1 MQRNFKRIAIVN
13 RGEAAMRLIRAVKEI
28 NTEQDSDL
36 CSIALFT
43 DPDRRALFVREADE
57 AYHLGTATFVD
68 AKDGS
73 IKNRYL
79 DYAGLER
86 ALRETRAEAVWVGWG
101 FVSEHAAFA
110 ELCRRM
116 SVVFIGPSPEVIRSL
131 GDKISS
137 KRMAEQSRVPV
148 APWSDGPVDSL
159 EEAEQQAQRLGFP
172 LMVKATAG
180 GGGRGIRRVSSAEA
194 LAEAYSSARAE
205 ARKSFG
211 DDTVFMERLLQRA
224 RHIEVQIIG
233 DDHGK
238 VWALGVRDCSVQ
250 RRNQKIIEE
259 SPSPALSPDQHVEI
273 CAAARRLGETAG
285 YCNAGT
291 VEFLYDPEQ
300 RTFSFMEVN
309 ARLQVEHPVTEMTTG
324 IDLVKLQLQV
334 AAGGRLEGEPP
345 APRGHAIEARL
356 YAEDA
361 ERGFTPTPGQVVL
374 FTLPGGPGIRI
385 DLGFVEGDH
394 ITPEFDSMLAKII
407 ASGSSR
413 NEALARLKRALL
425 EMRLIVRGGTTNK
438 GFLIGLLDRPE
449 VRSGEYDIGW
459 LDQLAARDEH
469 LSWEHADIAIVQ
481 SAIEAYRAEFKL
493 EQAQFYATAARGRL
507 RLSKDVG
514 SEVELRYRGCV
525 YRCKVLRTAPDYY
538 RVEID
543 GSCIHAQLE
552 QMGGLENRLTLGDTH
567 YKVLSLLDG
576 RDHKVVVNGVPHR
589 MERDEGGIVR
599 APAPAVVL
607 ALEVEE
613 GQVVTQGQRVALLEA
628 MKTEIPV
635 LAPCAGRI
643 ENIGVTLHVQV
654 DVGAPLM
661 LVQPQRHAVQ
671 QNTAQRVSFAANDEA
686 GVITPGTSDNSFRDT
701 LEHLRC
707 EMLGFD
713 VESSESGRAL
723 AHYRSATASAAC
735 LQQENEILGIFADIC
750 VLFSPREEDE
760 DTPELQARTQ
770 EEYLLL
776 YLRSLDTESAGVT
789 TSFIK
794 SLRRSLR
801 YYGVKS
807 LERSAQLEEA
817 LLWICK
823 SHQRMQTQVQ
833 IVLSIL
839 EKRLDQIDKLQ
850 AHVDAY
856 FRLLLDRIVVV
867 TRRRYAGVSDMARE
881 VRYRYF
887 YRPVFTQTWE
897 HTLAEVD
904 AQINRLARA
913 GEDAVYAQTVSNLI
927 DCPLLLSGV
936 LGKYYP
942 AAPPRLREFILEILI
957 RRNYRQRELSALTC
971 TTLNA
976 TKEDGSTLALA
987 RYEQKGSSIQLV
999 ASCGNWDELANCVTA
1014 VRGRLDSVPA
1024 DHDIIIDLYLWK
1036 EFTELDE
1043 DLLARDILNILIAAD
1058 FQRPLRRV
1066 VVAIGDPAASFGS
1079 RRIRHFTFRQREQE
1093 FYEER
1098 VYRGLHPMTG
1108 KRLEL
1113 WRLQNFDIQRLP
1125 SAEGVYLFHGVARS
1139 NAKDERLFAFTEIR
1153 DLTPIVNEA
1162 DNSVR
1167 LPHVEVMLMETLAAM
1182 RLFQMHRAARARLY
1196 WNRVTLYVWPPVE
1209 YEPQRMSASVH
1220 RLPPLVEGLGLE
1232 KIVFIGRLRTAPGE
1246 YRDTA
1251 LQIEMADG
1259 QDPLLSFK
1267 QPSVKLL
1274 QPLSEYDQKVVR
1286 MRQRGMVYP
1295 YEIIAMLTPSRDAT
1309 QADFPPGEFAEYD
1322 LDGDDAL
1329 VAVNRPPGKN
1339 RANIIVGLIR
1349 NFTDKYPEGMQR
1361 VLLMGDP
1368 SGAMGSLA
1376 EPECRRIMAALDLA
1390 RQKSLPVDWFALSAG
1405 AKIAMDSGTENMDWI
1420 AVVMRGL
1427 IEFTQCGGEVNIV
1440 VDGVNVGAQS
1450 YWNAEATMLM
1460 HTSGI
1465 LVMTPN
1471 GSMLLTGKRALDYAG
1486 SVSAEDS
1493 QGIGGYDKIMG
1504 VNGQAQYWARDIG
1517 DACHILLRYYQH
1529 SYVVPGER
1537 FPRRAVTSD
1546 AATRNVC
1553 VFPHGDRDLYGFNT
1567 VGEIMADATNAG
1579 RHRPFDIRNV
1589 MTAVIDQDLRPLE
1602 RWRDLREGETGVVWD
1617 AHLGGYPLTLLGI
1630 ESHPIAR
1637 LGFVPTD
1644 GPDRFTPSTLFPM
1657 SSKKIAR
1664 AVNAAS
1670 GNRPVVVLANLSGF
1684 DGSPES
1690 MRRLQLEFGAE
1701 IARAVVNFKGPMIF
1715 CGICRYHGGAYVVF
1729 SKALNDNMQ
1738 VAALDGSYASV
1749 IGGKPAAAVVFSA
1762 EVDSRTHADQ
1772 RLQEL
1777 EQQIAAADE
1786 SSRGRLRERWHE
1798 TYERVH
1804 AEKLGEVAEEFDSVH
1819 SVQRALEVGSLHKIV
1834 PPSELRP
1841 YLIAT
1846 VEQGMRKEMQ
1856 AEQTTRETSPAVT
1869 EPT

>member
-1 MQRNFKRIAIVN
+1 MQRNFKRIAVVN

-28 NTEQDSDL
+28 NTEQDAGL
-36 CSIALFT
+36 RSIALYT

-57 AYHLGTATFVD
+57 AYYLGTATFVD
-68 AKDGS
+68 DRDGRT
-73 IKNRYL
+73 KNRYL
-79 DYAGLER
+79 DYAGLAR
-86 ALRETRAEAVWVGWG
+86 ALQETRAEAVWVGWG
-101 FVSEHAAFA
+101 FVSEHAEFA
-110 ELCRRM
+110 ELCRSM
-116 SVVFIGPSPEVIRSL
+116 GVVFIGPSPEVMRSL

-137 KRMAEQSRVPV
+137 KRMAEQSQVPV
-148 APWSDGPVDSL
+148 APWSGGPVESL
-159 EEAEQQAQRLGFP
+159 AAAEQQAQQLGFP
-172 LMVKATAG
+172 LMIKATAG
-180 GGGRGIRRVSSAEA
+180 GGGRGIRRVNCTEA
-194 LAEAYSSARAE
+194 LAEAYASARAE
-205 ARKSFG
+205 AHKSFG
-211 DDTVFMERLLQRA
+211 DDTVFMEQLLEGA

-250 RRNQKIIEE
+250 RRNQKVLEE
-259 SPSPALSPDQHVEI
+259 SPSPVLSTEQHEEI
-273 CAAARRLGETAG
+273 CAAARQLGETAG

-291 VEFLYDPEQ
+291 VEFLYDPVQ
-300 RTFSFMEVN
+300 RLFSFMEVN
-309 ARLQVEHPVTEMTTG
+309 ARLQVEHPVTEVTTG
-324 IDLVKLQLQV
+324 IDLVKLQLRV
-334 AAGGRLEGEPP
+334 AAGARLEGDPP
-345 APRGHAIEARL
+345 VPRGHAIEVRL

-361 ERGFTPTPGQVVL
+361 EHGFTPTPGQVVL

-385 DLGFVEGDH
+385 DSGFVEGDH
-394 ITPEFDSMLAKII
+394 IAPEFDSMLAKLI
-407 ASGSSR
+407 AGGANR
-413 NEALARLKRALL
+413 GEALARLKRALL
-425 EMRLIVRGGTTNK
+425 EMRLIVRCGTTNK

-459 LDQLAARDEH
+459 LDQLAARGEH
-469 LSWEHADIAIVQ
+469 LSWQHADIAIVQ

-493 EQAQFYATAARGRL
+493 EQARFYATAARGRL

-514 SEVELRYRGCV
+514 CEVELRYRGSV
-525 YRCKVLRTAPDYY
+525 YCCKVFRTAQDYY
-538 RVEID
+538 RVDID
-543 GSCIHAQLE
+543 GASVHARLE
-552 QMGGLENRLTLGDTH
+552 QLGGLEHRLTLGDAR

-589 MERDEGGIVR
+589 MERDEGGVVR

-613 GQVVTQGQRVALLEA
+613 GQEVTQGQRVALLEA

-635 LAPCAGRI
+635 LAPCAGKI
-643 ENIGVTLHVQV
+643 HDIGVTLHVQV

-661 LVQPQRHAVQ
+661 LVQPQRQVPQ
-671 QNTAQRVSFAANDEA
+671 QQTTAERVSFAAYDQKNAIAA
-686 GVITPGTSDNSFRDT
+686 GTTDQALCDT
-701 LEHLRC
+701 VEQLRR
-707 EMLGFD
+707 EMLGYD
-713 VESSESGRAL
+713 VEPTESGRAL
-723 AHYRSATASAAC
+723 ESYRSATASTDC

-750 VLFSPREEDE
+750 ALFSPREEGE

-776 YLRSLDTESAGVT
+776 YLRSLDTETAGVT
-789 TSFIK
+789 SIFTK
-794 SLRRSLR
+794 NLRRSLKH
-801 YYGVKS
+801 YGVKS
-807 LERSAQLEEA
+807 LQRSAPLEAA

-823 SHQRMQTQVQ
+823 SHQRMPSQVQ

-839 EKRLDQIDKLQ
+839 EKRLDRIDELQ
-850 AHVDAY
+850 AQVDDY
-856 FRLLLDRIVVV
+856 FRLLLDRIVLV
-867 TRRRYAGVSDMARE
+867 TRRRYTGLSDLARE

-887 YRPVFTQTWE
+887 YRPVFMQTWE
-897 HTLAEVD
+897 HSLAQVD
-904 AQINRLARA
+904 AQLNRLAQS
-913 GEDAVYAQTVSNLI
+913 GEEEMYAQAAHDLV
-927 DCPLLLSGV
+927 DCPLLLSGL
-936 LGKYYP
+936 LGSYYEE
-942 AAPPRLREFILEILI
+942 ASPRLRQFMLEVLL
-957 RRNYRQRELSALTC
+957 RRNYRQRELLALLS
-971 TTLNA
+971 TT
-976 TKEDGSTLALA
+976 EDGSTLAQA
-987 RYEQKGSSIQLV
+987 TYEQAQRRIQLI
-999 ASCGNWDELANCVTA
+999 ASCGSWDELASCVSG
-1014 VRGRLDSVPA
+1014 VRSRLDSAPA
-1024 DHDIIIDLYLWK
+1024 DHDIVIDIYLWR
-1036 EFTELDE
+1036 TSTDLDE
-1043 DLLARDILNILIAAD
+1043 DQLAKEVLNTLVSTD
-1058 FQRPLRRV
+1058 FPRPLRRV
-1066 VVAIGDPAASFGS
+1066 VVAIGDPDSRFGS
-1079 RRIRHFTFRQREQE
+1079 RGIHHFTFRQREQE

-1113 WRLQNFDIQRLP
+1113 WRLQNFEIQRLP

-1139 NAKDERLFAFTEIR
+1139 NAKDERLFAFAEIR
-1153 DLTPIVNEA
+1153 DLTPLVNEA

-1167 LPHVEVMLMETLAAM
+1167 LPHVEVMLMETLAAI
-1182 RLFQMHRAARARLY
+1182 RLVQMHRAARARLH
-1196 WNRVTLYVWPPVE
+1196 WNRVTLYVWPTVE
-1209 YEPQRMSASVH
+1209 YQPRQMLASMQ

-1232 KIVFIGRLRTAPGE
+1232 KIVFIGRMRTAPGE
-1246 YRDTA
+1246 VRDSA
-1251 LQIEMADG
+1251 LQVEIAEG
-1259 QDPLLSFK
+1259 QEPVLSFK
-1267 QPSVKLL
+1267 QPSTKLL
-1274 QPLSEYDQKVVR
+1274 EPLSEYAQKVVR
-1286 MRQRGMVYP
+1286 MRKRGMVYP
-1295 YEIIAMLTPSRDAT
+1295 YEIIAMLTPPREGT
-1309 QADFPPGEFAEYD
+1309 QADFPPGEFLEYD
-1322 LDGDDAL
+1322 LDSNNQL
-1329 VAVNRPPGKN
+1329 VAIKRPPGEN
-1339 RANIIVGLIR
+1339 TANIVVGLIT

-1376 EPECRRIMAALDLA
+1376 EPECRLIMAALQLA
-1390 RQKSLPVDWFALSAG
+1390 QQKSLPVDWFALSAG

-1427 IEFTQCGGEVNIV
+1427 IEFTQAAGEVNII

-1460 HTSGI
+1460 HTRGI

-1504 VNGQAQYWARDIG
+1504 ANGQAQYWARDIG
-1517 DACHILLRYYQH
+1517 DACHTLLRYYEH

-1537 FPRRAVTSD
+1537 FPRRAATSD
-1546 AATRNVC
+1546 AVARDVGD
-1553 VFPHGDRDLYGFNT
+1553 FPHADRDLYGFDT
-1567 VGEIMADATNAG
+1567 VGEIMADATNPG

-1589 MTAVIDQDLRPLE
+1589 MTAVIDQDHAPLE
-1602 RWRDLREGETGVVWD
+1602 RWRDWREGETGVVWD

-1644 GPDRFTPSTLFPM
+1644 GSDRFTPSTLFPM

-1701 IARAVVNFKGPMIF
+1701 IARAVVNFKGPMVF

-1729 SKALNDNMQ
+1729 SKALNDNMH

-1762 EVDSRTHADQ
+1762 KVDARTHADP
-1772 RLQEL
+1772 RLQQL
-1777 EQQIAAADE
+1777 EEEIAAADE
-1786 SSRGRLRERWHE
+1786 AMRGRLRARWHE
-1798 TYERVH
+1798 LYELVH
-1804 AEKLGEVAEEFDSVH
+1804 AEKLGEVAAEFDAIH

-1834 PPSELRP
+1834 PPGELRP
-1841 YLIAT
+1841 YLIAA
-1846 VEQGMRKEMQ
+1846 VEKGMRKEL
-1856 AEQTTRETSPAVT
+1856 QTTQAATTATRPAA
-1869 EPT
+1869 EPA